1 MCTNA
6 AFPGFDSSTQ
16 SERLSLISGIHYSAP
31 TADDSIQSLWS
42 KLAHEERSELPG
54 KSDPGSPF
62 SRAHTASRSPVVT
75 MLPERQRRSETPNK
89 VSTERRTNIG
99 NFQRVIVAEQHSA
112 TRQMLLQ
119 MLRHWGFEAMAAET
133 GAEVL
138 QIIDRSRPPELII
151 MSQNLPGIDTVELC
165 RQISNRHIEYSPYI
179 LMLAI
184 QNDKR
189 QLVRALESGAAEY
202 LTTPFEAK
210 ELRARLI
217 VATRIVKRQQCLL
230 ASREQFRVLATKDSL
245 TGIWNRRSI
254 HEILDTELDGAAHS
268 ERSTGVLL
276 VDLDHFKRVNDTH
289 GHLVGD
295 LVLRE
300 TSQRL
305 RNVLRQY
312 DSIGRYGG
320 EEFLIVVP
328 GSLEGELCDLAE
340 RLRLAVAAD
349 PIRIGETELRIT
361 LSIGA
366 AIVPPHA
373 KMPASVLAIADE
385 ALYDAKRFGRNR
397 VCMGAQQSSLFI
409 SSPAKRV
416 NT

>member
-1 MCTNA
+1 MCTNS
-6 AFPGFDSSTQ
+6 AFPAFDASPEAERSSF
-16 SERLSLISGIHYSAP
+16 ISGILGPVPA
-31 TADDSIQSLWS
+31 ADDSIQRLWN
-42 KLAHEERSELPG
+42 KVTHEERPDLMANDGPRSLYPLT
-54 KSDPGSPF
+54 DTANR
-62 SRAHTASRSPVVT
+62 SRVVT
-75 MLPERQRRSETPNK
+75 VLTELQKRSETSNRI
-89 VSTERRTNIG
+89 STERRTNVG
-99 NFQRVIVAEQHSA
+99 NFQRVVVAEQHST

-119 MLRHWGFEAMAAET
+119 MLRHWGFEAISAET

-138 QIIDRSRPPELII
+138 QIIDRNRPPELII
-151 MSQNLPGIDTVELC
+151 MSQTLPGIDTVELC
-165 RQISNRHIEYSPYI
+165 RQICNRHIEYSPYI

-217 VATRIVKRQQCLL
+217 VATRIVKRQQSLL

-254 HEILDTELDGAAHS
+254 HEILDTELDRATQS

-276 VDLDHFKRVNDTH
+276 VDLDHFKTVNDTH

-305 RNVLRQY
+305 KNVLRQY

-328 GSLEGELCDLAE
+328 GTLEGELCDLAE
-340 RLRLAVAAD
+340 RLRLAVATD

-366 AIVPPHA
+366 AIVPPRA
-373 KMPASVLAIADE
+373 KMPASILAIADE

-397 VCMGAQQSSLFI
+397 VCMGAQQPSLFI
-409 SSPAKRV
+409 SSPAKRAR
-416 NT
+416 